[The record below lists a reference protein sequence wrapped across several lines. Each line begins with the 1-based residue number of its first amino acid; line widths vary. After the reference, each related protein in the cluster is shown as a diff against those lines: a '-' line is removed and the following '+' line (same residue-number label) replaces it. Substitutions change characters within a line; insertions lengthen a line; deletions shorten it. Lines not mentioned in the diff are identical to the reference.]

1 MTLWELAKF
10 TEVRLKKFLGDY
22 GTQVVPVLPA
32 IGFMFVHWDSD
43 EDENDYEWSYFYHV
57 PTNIKNCT
65 CCAYCWRK
73 YSRGCIQHYQW
84 DDWRLDKKPVAIHGS
99 LWDMMEL
106 VNDESK
112 EKQEE
117 KTTQPRRSERTKKQT
132 QFYYGC

>member
-57 PTNIKNCT
+57 PINIKHCT
-65 CCAYCWRK
+65 CCAYCWRR

-84 DDWRLDKKPVAIHGS
+84 DDWRLDKKPIAIHSS

-106 VNDESK
+106 VDESK
-112 EKQEE
+112 QNIEE
-117 KTTQPRRSERTKKQT
+117 KITQPRRSQRTKKQT
-132 QFYYGC
+132 EFYYGC